1 MVLDPITIAKT
12 TLSMLNAHV
21 WHVAI
26 EAKFTNL
33 NKNKTWE
40 LATLPQGR
48 KTINSK
54 WMFKIKTKANGT
66 INICKPSICCSRNIF
81 KFLVFIMQK
90 HFH

>member
-12 TLSMLNAHV
+12 TLSMLDAHV

-40 LATLPQGR
+40 LTSLP
-48 KTINSK
+48 
-54 WMFKIKTKANGT
+54 
-66 INICKPSICCSRNIF
+66 
-81 KFLVFIMQK
+81 
-90 HFH
+90 